1 MHYLDACNT
10 KWMNGRRGIKKKVQ
24 TRVFAERE
32 LTHRSSGGMTMDI
45 MTDISKEDDS
55 TARNSQQRQSDD
67 KMR

>member
-1 MHYLDACNT
+1 MDAAGSKKSANT
-10 KWMNGRRGIKKKVQ
+10 R
-24 TRVFAERE
+24 FAERE